1 MKKFGLAVAEEG
13 GNSPK
18 DTHSSGD
25 YLAAASKLAARVN
38 VLDVVDG
45 EALESRRFNFPGKL
59 LGERGINVKKIEAI
73 ANCQVRYH
81 GPWPSDMHKK
91 DAFLQL
97 NGSTEQV
104 RMHTA
109 FGDTSN
115 YLFEWVVH
123 ES

>member
-13 GNSPK
+13 GNAPK

-38 VLDVVDG
+38 VLDVVDS

-59 LGERGINVKKIEAI
+59 LGERGIHVKKIEAI

-81 GPWPSDMHKK
+81 GPWPSDTQKK

-104 RMHTA
+104 QMHKA
-109 FGDTSN
+109 L
-115 YLFEWVVH
+115 YHRVEWGGAH